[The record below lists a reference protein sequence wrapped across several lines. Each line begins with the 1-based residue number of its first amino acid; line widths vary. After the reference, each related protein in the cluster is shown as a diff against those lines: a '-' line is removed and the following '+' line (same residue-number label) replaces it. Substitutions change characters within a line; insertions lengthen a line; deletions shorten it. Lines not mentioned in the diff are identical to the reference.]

1 MVLTSLFSHGATM
14 IQPLLFLADVDPAA
28 SAVTAPHWYPT
39 TFEGALISTAAF
51 GGLGLVLLLLGYK
64 LFEWITPHVHIEQE
78 LAQKNMSVAV
88 VVAALLLGL
97 SYIIARTISG

>member
-1 MVLTSLFSHGATM
+1 MRH
-14 IQPLLFLADVDPAA
+14 PLFLLSDVDPAVPVA
-28 SAVTAPHWYPT
+28 HWYPH
-39 TFEGALISTAAF
+39 TFGESLLSTAAF

-78 LAQKNMSVAV
+78 LAQKNTSVAV

>member
-1 MVLTSLFSHGATM
+1 M
-14 IQPLLFLADVDPAA
+14 IRPLLLLADTEPAA
-28 SAVTAPHWYPT
+28 PMAHWYPH
-39 TFEGALISTAAF
+39 TFGEALISTAAF

-64 LFEWITPHVHIEQE
+64 LFEWITPQVHIEQE
-78 LAQKNMSVAV
+78 LAQKNTSVAI